1 MVVEE
6 SRPEKPGS
14 VPTAKN
20 VDAGF
25 IYNYRVRQAFFCFW
39 GNVLSEKRYI
49 NKILTY
55 LLE

>member
-6 SRPEKPGS
+6 SRPEKPGP

-55 LLE
+55 LLK